1 MVPNM
6 EPNKFTLLDDHK
18 IASKK
23 DRILLERSPQ
33 SSNRWAVVYEKDEIR
48 QKKKLSISLW
58 AVIAV
63 LSFALLFAI
72 LFGGETL
79 LRIIAMWWP
88 KS

>member
-1 MVPNM
+1 
-6 EPNKFTLLDDHK
+6 
-18 IASKK
+18 
-23 DRILLERSPQ
+23 
-33 SSNRWAVVYEKDEIR
+33 VYEKDEIR